1 MEVSLHRDELER
13 YRVEGRM
20 APLPHRVQGIIDT
33 AAQLTCIRARTA
45 DSLLLEPVE
54 HTTLHTASGGSQS
67 AVYYLT
73 VQLGAGQERPPDPI
87 SVRAYAAPEVLGAEM
102 LIGLDVL
109 RLGELVL
116 FGPDGRYELFLPWGA
131 NRLR

>member
-1 MEVSLHRDELER
+1 
-13 YRVEGRM
+13 M
-20 APLPHRVQGIIDT
+20 APAPHRVRGIIDT

-45 DSLLLEPVE
+45 DRLLLEPVE
-54 HTTLHTASGGSQS
+54 RTTLHTAAGGSES

-73 VQLGAGQERPPDPI
+73 LQLGAEQERPPDPI

-109 RLGELVL
+109 RLGELAL
-116 FGPDGRYELFLPWGA
+116 FGPDSRYELILPRGTDTPS
-131 NRLR
+131 